1 MVGFY
6 AIYDEENQGVKL
18 VDDEEY
24 NKVKS
29 KVTSGKPNIDSI
41 NYEAC
46 RDRMRFKPIV
56 IRRFQ
61 HSPIK
66 PSDLLAVYDSTNQ
79 SVIAVTRADYEKN
92 KVKYEA
98 NSPSF
103 SAPTIKPVIQEP
115 TPTTQTIADT
125 PKLAAQVTP
134 KPIEKISPKVETPD
148 LVCFQNV
155 NNSDIQPEPIVSS
168 NTSVKPPTDNIKE
181 PLSHPLFCPPLIGP
195 IKLCPDDLMI
205 VYNPVSQGVQLV
217 TRAQFDAGL
226 MPSDTTSAPPTA
238 APSPSPQTQSHPLF
252 TPPMIPAIEHD
263 DEDLVAVY
271 DEETQSVK
279 AITRAQFKQLKS

>member
-1 MVGFY
+1 
-6 AIYDEENQGVKL
+6 
-18 VDDEEY
+18 
-24 NKVKS
+24 
-29 KVTSGKPNIDSI
+29 
-41 NYEAC
+41 
-46 RDRMRFKPIV
+46 
-56 IRRFQ
+56 
-61 HSPIK
+61 
-66 PSDLLAVYDSTNQ
+66 
-79 SVIAVTRADYEKN
+79 
-92 KVKYEA
+92 
-98 NSPSF
+98 
-103 SAPTIKPVIQEP
+103 
-115 TPTTQTIADT
+115 
-125 PKLAAQVTP
+125 
-134 KPIEKISPKVETPD
+134 
-148 LVCFQNV
+148 VCFQNV

-226 MPSDTTSAPPTA
+226 MPSDTTPAPPTA
-238 APSPSPQTQSHPLF
+238 APSSQGLPQTQSHPLF
-252 TPPMIPAIEHD
+252 TPPIIPAIKHD